1 MAPGIDVAALT
12 DRLAAALVRDRPVV
26 VWCGFLAGAT
36 ALLSQ
41 LEAYGAHRPLVVAG
55 SIGTGPL
62 PPPGS
67 CEVLVLDLP
76 PVSTVSEQVR
86 RESRL
91 VGTPPP
97 EALAAVEAYDPQN
110 HAVVLAGPFT
120 IARHVGGRPV
130 LDGRLPAWEAMEDKT
145 LADELCDAAGVPR
158 PPSAVVPAEETG
170 LRAAAAGLDDGDGT
184 VWAGDA
190 SVGMNGGADL
200 VRRVGPGVDAAAV
213 AAFLAGHCRRVRVAP
228 FVEGIPCSIHGLVT
242 PDGVAVLRPVELMIL
257 RGPAADRFTYG
268 GAATWWDP
276 PESDREVMRSY
287 ARATGAELAA
297 RVGFRGGFSLD
308 GVLGPDGFVATE
320 INTRFTGGLA
330 LLARTLPDLPVALV
344 QAALVSGVDLGVDAA
359 ALEAT
364 LLPATDARRSGGAN
378 AVSTAVHPGST
389 VSVGVVA
396 DAGPRLRVAGDGE
409 APRATIELGPSS
421 PGGLVR
427 LAPEDGLVPAG
438 RSVAPY
444 AVGALALADDLWG
457 TGFGPLQA
465 ARRVR

>member
-1 MAPGIDVAALT
+1 MVPGIDVAALT
-12 DRLAAALVRDRPVV
+12 DRLAGALVRDRPVV

-36 ALLSQ
+36 ALLAQ
-41 LEAYGAHRPLVVAG
+41 LEAYGAHSPLVVAG

-86 RESRL
+86 REGRL

-97 EALAAVEAYDPQN
+97 EALASVEAYDPQN

-120 IARHVGGRPV
+120 TARHVGGRPV
-130 LDGRLPAWEAMEDKT
+130 LDGRLPAWEALEDKT

-158 PPSAVVPAEETG
+158 PPSAVVPAEETT

-200 VRRVGPGVDAAAV
+200 VRRVGAGVEPAAV

-242 PDGVAVLRPVELMIL
+242 PDGVAVLRPVEMVIL
-257 RGPAADRFTYG
+257 RGPEPDRFTFS

-276 PESDREVMRSY
+276 PESDREMMRSHG
-287 ARATGAELAA
+287 RAMGAELAA

-308 GVLGPDGFVATE
+308 GVLGRDGFVATE
-320 INTRFTGGLA
+320 VNTRFTGGLA
-330 LLARTLPDLPVALV
+330 LLARTLPDLPIALV
-344 QAALVSGVDLGVDAA
+344 QAALVSGVDLGVDAT
-359 ALEAT
+359 ALEAR
-364 LLPATDARRSGGAN
+364 LLPVTDAHRGGGAV
-378 AVSTAVHPGST
+378 AVSTAVHPEAT
-389 VSVGVVA
+389 VSVGVV
-396 DAGPRLRVAGDGE
+396 DDEGHSLRVAGDGE
-409 APRATIELGPSS
+409 ASRGTVELGPAA

-427 LAPEDGLVPAG
+427 LAPGDGLVPTG

-444 AVGALALADDLWG
+444 AVGALALADELWG

-465 ARRVR
+465 ATQVR